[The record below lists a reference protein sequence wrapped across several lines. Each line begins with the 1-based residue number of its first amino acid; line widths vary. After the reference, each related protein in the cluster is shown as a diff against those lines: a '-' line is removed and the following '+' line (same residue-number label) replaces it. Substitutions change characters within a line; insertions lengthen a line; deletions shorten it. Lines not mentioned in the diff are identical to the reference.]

1 MSKIQLKTDGKRYNQ
16 LLEKREKQLAALA
29 ELEAYEKRASKA
41 CAQTIYE
48 YTDADDMDDDD
59 TEYEDQQPVER
70 IIDWHVAEADAKYKQ
85 ATKRCFELVDATAKT
100 FIEVVAELIHDNI
113 DVLDGMNINSKQ
125 VFLALNEAL
134 PDDIFVDTNM
144 GEINAVLS
152 VHGGSR
158 NMHVRAE
165 LQRIDYGTHILCCG
179 KQDHFI
185 NKERFLADYENGK
198 YGNAAR

>member
-29 ELEAYEKRASKA
+29 ELEAYEKRTSKA
-41 CAQTIYE
+41 CAQAIYE

-134 PDDIFVDTNM
+134 PEDIFVDTNM
-144 GEINAVLS
+144 HERDTVLRVNGGERNKR
-152 VHGGSR
+152 VHI
-158 NMHVRAE
+158 A
-165 LQRIDYGTHILCCG
+165 LQRINIITHIQCCG
-179 KQDHFI
+179 KNSHLID
-185 NKERFLADYENGK
+185 KKRFLADYAMGK
-198 YGNAAR
+198 YVNTVR

>member
-41 CAQTIYE
+41 CAKTIYQ
-48 YTDADDMDDDD
+48 YTDADDMDDDTD
-59 TEYEDQQPVER
+59 YEDQQPVER
-70 IIDWHVAEADAKYKQ
+70 IIDWHVAEDDAKYKQ
-85 ATKRCFELVDATAKT
+85 VTKRCFELVDATAKT

-134 PDDIFVDTNM
+134 PEDIFVDTNM
-144 GEINAVLS
+144 KERDTVLRVNGGERNKR
-152 VHGGSR
+152 VHI
-158 NMHVRAE
+158 A
-165 LQRIDYGTHILCCG
+165 LQRINIITHIQCCG
-179 KQDHFI
+179 KNSHFI
-185 NKERFLADYENGK
+185 DKKRFLADYAMGK
-198 YGNAAR
+198 YGNTVR

>member
-1 MSKIQLKTDGKRYNQ
+1 MAEIKLKTDGKRYNQ
-16 LLEKREKQLAALA
+16 LIEKREKQLAALA

-41 CAQTIYE
+41 CAQAICE

-59 TEYEDQQPVER
+59 TEDEDQQPVER

-113 DVLDGMNINSKQ
+113 DVLDGMNINGKQ

-134 PDDIFVDTNM
+134 PEDIFVDTNM
-144 GEINAVLS
+144 KERDTVLRVNGGERNKR
-152 VHGGSR
+152 VHI
-158 NMHVRAE
+158 A
-165 LQRIDYGTHILCCG
+165 LQRINIITHIQCCG
-179 KQDHFI
+179 KNSHFI
-185 NKERFLADYENGK
+185 DKKRFLADYAMGK
-198 YGNAAR
+198 YVNTVR